1 MTPGPVVGPGA
12 GAPPAPSTPPGSGGV
27 GVRTLNSTQLNAGQV
42 LDASS
47 DRFLVFSCNATQAG
61 GYAALNIGPDSL
73 HTVSV
78 LGAGSPAGANTAVGA
93 YVPKGWFVQAGQFNA
108 TFRDCQYW

>member
-1 MTPGPVVGPGA
+1 MSVGGDVVGA
-12 GAPPAPSTPPGSGGV
+12 GIAPPPAPTTAPGTGGT
-27 GVRTLNSTQLNAGQV
+27 VRTLNSTQLNAGQV
-42 LDASS
+42 LDATS
-47 DRFLVFSCNATQAG
+47 DRFLVFSCTATSG
-61 GYAALNIGPDSL
+61 GGFAALNIGPDSL

-78 LGAGSPAGANTAVGA
+78 IGAGSPAGANTAVGV